1 MANELRQGKNA
12 LTIVG
17 AIKEHKLSKFEG
29 KDKDGKSQTSINGS
43 FVVKAG
49 EFKEVEVNVFVAEK
63 TSKGKDNK
71 TYKVLESILNETN
84 KTMANV
90 TEDEVVTKVRIQG
103 SGDFTPQFKEDMYKK
118 KDVDEVATLLKI
130 DLGFGNVTID
140 NSINEDKYKAEFDL
154 EIYVTNIIEEL
165 DKEENETGRVKVK
178 GWLPVYGGKVI
189 PIEMV
194 AGTTIGDDGEEI
206 NIAEGIQ
213 DAIEEGSTFNAW
225 GDINFEKIIEE
236 TKKGGSIGKA
246 KVETKNT
253 YINEL
258 VITGGDVV
266 SEEKEFD
273 GELVKQA
280 KLERDKA
287 IEEKKNE
294 APKEEKKTKGIG
306 KGGDKDKKRT
316 RPTF

>member
-17 AIKEHKLSKFEG
+17 AVKEHKLTKST
-29 KDKDGKSQTSINGS
+29 KDGKTSMMGS
-43 FVVKAG
+43 LVIKAG

-63 TSKGKDNK
+63 TKKEKDNK
-71 TYKVLESILNETN
+71 TFIALNKILTEEY
-84 KTMANV
+84 KTMANAK
-90 TEDEVVTKVRIQG
+90 EDDTVTKVRVYG
-103 SGDFTPQFKEDMYKK
+103 SGDFTPHFKEDMYKK
-118 KDVDEVATLLKI
+118 KDTEEVATIIKL
-130 DLGFGNVTID
+130 DLGFGNIAVDNTITE
-140 NSINEDKYKAEFDL
+140 EDYKAEFDI
-154 EIYVTNIIEEL
+154 EVYVTNISEEF
-165 DKEENETGRVKVK
+165 DKEENETGRIKVK

-194 AGTTIGDDGEEI
+194 AGTIVGDDGEEI

-213 DAIEEGSTFNAW
+213 DAVEEGSTFNAW
-225 GDINFEKIIEE
+225 GDINFEKIVEE
-236 TKKGGSIGKA
+236 VKKGGSIGKA
-246 KVETKNT
+246 KVDTKNT

-266 SEEKEFD
+266 EDEAKEFD
-273 GELVKQA
+273 GDLVKEA

-294 APKEEKKTKGIG
+294 APKEDKKAKGIG
-306 KGGDKDKKRT
+306 KTGDKDKKRT

>member
-29 KDKDGKSQTSINGS
+29 KDKEGKSQTSINGS

-63 TSKGKDNK
+63 TSKGKNNK
-71 TYKVLESILNETN
+71 TFDVLKSILDETN
-84 KTMANV
+84 KTMANAK
-90 TEDEVVTKVRIQG
+90 EDEVVTKVRIQG
-103 SGDFTPQFKEDMYKK
+103 SGDFTPQFKEDIYKK
-118 KDVDEVATLLKI
+118 KEGDEVATTNKI
-130 DLGFGNVTID
+130 DLGYGNVTID
-140 NSINEDKYKAEFDL
+140 NSITEDKYKAEFDV
-154 EIYVTNIIEEL
+154 EIYVTTVEEEL
-165 DKEENETGRVKVK
+165 DKDENETGRVKVK

-189 PIEMV
+189 PISMV
-194 AGTTIGDDGEEI
+194 AGMTTDDDGEEI
-206 NIAEGIQ
+206 NIAEGIL
-213 DAIEEGSTFNAW
+213 DSVEEGGTFNAW
-225 GDINFEKIIEE
+225 GDINFEKIVEE
-236 TKKGGSIGKA
+236 IKKGGSIGKA

-266 SEEKEFD
+266 EDEEKEFEE
-273 GELVKQA
+273 ELIKQA
-280 KLERDKA
+280 KLERDKV

-294 APKEEKKTKGIG
+294 APKEDKKSKGIG
-306 KGGDKDKKRT
+306 KGGDKAKRE
-316 RPTF
+316 RPKF

>member
-17 AIKEHKLSKFEG
+17 AIKEHKLNKST
-29 KDKDGKSQTSINGS
+29 KDGQTSMMGS
-43 FVVKAG
+43 LVIKAG

-63 TSKGKDNK
+63 TKKGNENK
-71 TYKVLESILNETN
+71 TFAILNNILLEEY
-84 KTMANV
+84 KTIANAK
-90 TEDEVVTKVRIQG
+90 EDDTVTKVRIYG
-103 SGDFTPQFKEDMYKK
+103 SGDFTPHFKEDMYKK
-118 KDVDEVATLLKI
+118 KESEEVATKIKI
-130 DLGFGNVTID
+130 DLGFGNIAVDNTIAEE
-140 NSINEDKYKAEFDL
+140 SYKAEFDV
-154 EIYVTNIIEEL
+154 EIYVTSIEEEL

-194 AGTTIGDDGEEI
+194 AGVTTDEDGEEI

-213 DAIEEGSTFNAW
+213 DAVEEGSTFNAW
-225 GDINFEKIIEE
+225 GDINFEKIVEE
-236 TKKGGSIGKA
+236 IKKGGSIGKA
-246 KVETKNT
+246 KVDTKNT

-258 VITGGDVV
+258 VITGGDIVED
-266 SEEKEFD
+266 EEKEFD

-294 APKEEKKTKGIG
+294 APKEEKKSKGIG
-306 KGGDKDKKRT
+306 NKGGDKTKRE
-316 RPTF
+316 RPKF